1 MRRNDPSSEKD
12 RRIDLDSARPVAFDG
27 GTAVLCETYRTTP
40 SGAEIATGEIP
51 VAVSGMYSPTGLKKS
66 LRAAGFE
73 TEAISR
79 AVEHQLKGPN
89 ATRAVSLAEK
99 RAGNAEVLA

>member
-1 MRRNDPSSEKD
+1 MSKATSGTERS
-12 RRIDLDSARPVAFDG
+12 IDLDSARPVAFDG
-27 GTAVLCETYRTTP
+27 GTAILAETHRTT
-40 SGAEIATGEIP
+40 STGAWIDTGEVP
-51 VAVSGMYSPTGLKKS
+51 VAVAGTYSITDLRKS